1 VGLPLTDPVTGEL
14 KKKEVFIIFYKS
26 PTIERKI
33 SKICDAFAARRYP
46 IPDID
51 DASKVREVAGENAAE
66 LNDARVVL
74 QKNKDARYR
83 LCKELASKW
92 EDWMWTVVREKSIY
106 HTLNNFKSDVS
117 GMLRG
122 EGWIVS
128 SALPK
133 ARAAITD
140 AHSRFESSMPSLL
153 SKVGRGVCVRCPA
166 TPMTCACLLIG
177 ALLAYTRWP
186 GVACCWRLVP

>member
-1 VGLPLTDPVTGEL
+1 MLGWHAHTQ
-14 KKKEVFIIFYKS
+14 
-26 PTIERKI
+26 
-33 SKICDAFAARRYP
+33 
-46 IPDID
+46 
-51 DASKVREVAGENAAE
+51 
-66 LNDARVVL
+66 VVL

-83 LCKELASKW
+83 LCKELAGKW

-153 SKVGRGVCVRCPA
+153 SKVGQASHTNTHTQLMHTHSRWLRAMRG
-166 TPMTCACLLIG
+166 LL
-177 ALLAYTRWP
+177 R
-186 GVACCWRLVP
+186 V